1 MNKQSLLI
9 VILSLLLG
17 LGLGYFIFHKSPTP
31 IPDPEIKIIE
41 NREKID
47 SLEKVIDGKNQRID
61 FLLDSASKI
70 KNVVVRVEVEKI
82 NELPMSENLD
92 LLKENLV
99 KHGELTQSSDTLPK
113 LMSIPDRKDTLAVL
127 SENNIKDV
135 NGIVA
140 KYEGEIK
147 INNTLSEVIEN
158 QSSIISDK
166 DSILV
171 RKDIILNETEL
182 KYMQDVEKLNRSLKI
197 KNTEIIIGG
206 AVLGSL
212 AVVFGILAATK
223 K

>member
-17 LGLGYFIFHKSPTP
+17 LGLGYFIFHRSPTP

-47 SLEKVIDGKNQRID
+47 SLEKVINGKNQKID

-99 KHGELTQSSDTLPK
+99 KHGELTQSADTLPK
-113 LMSIPDRKDTLAVL
+113 LMSIPDGKDTLAVL

-158 QSSIISDK
+158 QSSVISDK